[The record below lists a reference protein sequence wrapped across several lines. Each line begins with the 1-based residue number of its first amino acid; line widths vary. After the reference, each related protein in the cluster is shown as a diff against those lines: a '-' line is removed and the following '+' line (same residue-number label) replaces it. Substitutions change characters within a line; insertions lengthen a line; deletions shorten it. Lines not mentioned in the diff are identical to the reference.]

1 MNFPLASLVRWR
13 VIEAAKHSARLRHAL
28 RQAAKARPMRGTIH
42 PPMVRLRMARALGVR
57 MAAQPR
63 WTIGPRGVL
72 P

>member
-1 MNFPLASLVRWR
+1 MSAPLAELVRWR
-13 VIEAAKHSARLRHAL
+13 VLDAAKHSARLRHAL

-42 PPMVRLRMARALGVR
+42 PPMVRLRLARALGVR

-63 WTIGPRGVL
+63 WTIGPVGTL